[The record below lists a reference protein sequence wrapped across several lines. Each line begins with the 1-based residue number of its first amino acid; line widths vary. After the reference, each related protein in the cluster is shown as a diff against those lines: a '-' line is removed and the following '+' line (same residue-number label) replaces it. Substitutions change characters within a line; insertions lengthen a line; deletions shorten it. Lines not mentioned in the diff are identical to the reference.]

1 MDTGQPAALRF
12 DTLVEQSPT
21 GVYVVQD
28 ERFVYANPQLGRI
41 FGYEPAELL
50 RLASVLD
57 VVHPMDR
64 DRVREL
70 LRQRTSGEID
80 NVPYSWRGI
89 RKNGEVRQIET
100 LGRRATF
107 ADRAATSGSLIDIT
121 ERHRFEQELAEREA
135 RLRTLIETTPDVVF
149 TCDLAGRITSMN
161 PAGERTAGLPGHS
174 AVGRHLAELIDPA
187 HAEHT
192 RDLVQRTAEGQE
204 GTYELPIRTATG
216 SVMLEL
222 RLRVVHRDGHAVE
235 LMGVGRDITVH
246 KQKEEALRSLTLED
260 ELTGLYNRRGF
271 LTLAERHLKL
281 AVRRK
286 IGLLLLFCDVDG
298 LKVINDTYGHA
309 AGDRAIVAAGDL
321 LRRSFRSADII
332 ARLGGDEFTVFPLEA
347 AGNSAQLLME
357 RLAFN
362 VDGYNEASGEPF
374 RLSLSA
380 GVSHFD
386 PDSSW
391 TIQQLLDEA
400 DRQLYESR
408 RKRRR

>member
-1 MDTGQPAALRF
+1 M
-12 DTLVEQSPT
+12 
-21 GVYVVQD
+21 
-28 ERFVYANPQLGRI
+28 GRI

-50 RLASVLD
+50 GLRSALEI
-57 VVHPMDR
+57 VHPADR
-64 DRVREL
+64 DRARDL
-70 LRQRTSGEID
+70 LRRRTTGEID
-80 NVPYSWRGI
+80 DVRYTWRGL
-89 RKNGEVRQIET
+89 RKDGNVLHIET
-100 LGRRATF
+100 LARRTLFAGRP
-107 ADRAATSGSLIDIT
+107 ATSGSLIDVT
-121 ERHRFEQELAEREA
+121 ERYRFEQELAEREA

-149 TCDLAGRITSMN
+149 TSDLDGRITSMN
-161 PAGERTAGLPGHS
+161 PAGERMAGLPGQS
-174 AVGRHLAELIDPA
+174 AIGRHLAELIDPA
-187 HAEHT
+187 HADNT
-192 RDLVQRTAEGQE
+192 RDLVRRTAEGHE
-204 GTYELPIRTATG
+204 GTYELPIQTPTG

-222 RLRVVHRDGHAVE
+222 RLRLVHRDGQPVE

-298 LKVINDTYGHA
+298 LKVINDTFGHA
-309 AGDRAIVAAGDL
+309 AGDRAIIAAADL

-374 RLSLSA
+374 KLALSA
-380 GVSHFD
+380 GVSRFD

-408 RKRRR
+408 RARRR